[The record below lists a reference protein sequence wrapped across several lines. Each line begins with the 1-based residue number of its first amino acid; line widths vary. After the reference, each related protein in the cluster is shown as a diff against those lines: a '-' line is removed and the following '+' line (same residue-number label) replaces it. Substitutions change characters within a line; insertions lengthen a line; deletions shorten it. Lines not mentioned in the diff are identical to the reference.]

1 VSLLGRSR
9 LRSGWSLAV
18 ALPALLGQ
26 AAVLWY
32 GLRHQH
38 FGSILDTE
46 LLAGALFVLAVL
58 GLWRY
63 RGPAAGALV
72 LAGAVLLQLSALG
85 AGPSSSDDVYRYV
98 WDAKVQL
105 AGIDPYRYPPAAP
118 ELDRLRSTALFPPG
132 RPGCVWKLPD
142 GRCSRV
148 NRPEVRTIYPPV
160 AEGVFVLARLASFGR
175 SDSPFPLQVFGALGA
190 LAVSVLLL
198 RACRARG
205 DPVWRAAL
213 WAWCPVSAVELANN
227 GHIDWLAAL
236 LTAAALLAYRAR
248 RSRLRF
254 RAGRPALAGGL
265 LGAAVA
271 TKLYP
276 ALVLPALLRRHPG
289 RVLAAAAGVLAV
301 GYLPHVLA
309 VGTRVIGYL
318 PGYLREEDYTSG
330 GRFLLLARVL
340 PHGALTAAAVL
351 ILLAVAGWAVRRA
364 DPARPEV
371 AALLLVGIGL
381 LVATP
386 SYSWYPVE
394 LLVLVALTGRLEWL
408 PLVLAPTVAN
418 LGAPSSG
425 NGVAFRTSCYAVA
438 LAVVLFGAWRRRP
451 TGWTFRVGR
460 RLWWLSCRGGVRLV
474 RSWLRG
480 RRRLRRFIR

>member
-1 VSLLGRSR
+1 VSRR
-9 LRSGWSLAV
+9 WPLALV
-18 ALPALLGQ
+18 LPALLGQ
-26 AAVLWY
+26 AAVLWF

-46 LLAGALFVLAVL
+46 LLAAALFVLAVF

-63 RGPAAGALV
+63 RGPAAGSLV
-72 LAGAVLLQLSALG
+72 LAGAVLLQLAALG

-105 AGIDPYRYPPAAP
+105 AGIDPYRYPPAAG

-148 NRPEVRTIYPPV
+148 NRPAVRTIYPPV
-160 AEGVFVLARLASFGR
+160 AEGAFALARLASLGR
-175 SDSPFPLQVFGALGA
+175 SDGPFPLQVFGALGA
-190 LAVSVLLL
+190 LAVSLLLL
-198 RACRARG
+198 RVCRARG
-205 DPVWRAAL
+205 DPMWRAAL
-213 WAWCPVSAVELANN
+213 WAWCPVTAVELANN

-236 LTAAALLAYRAR
+236 LTAAALLAYSAR
-248 RSRLRF
+248 RRGLAHGTSRP
-254 RAGRPALAGGL
+254 GLAGAL

-276 ALVLPALLRRHPG
+276 ALVVPALLRRHPG
-289 RVLAAAAGVLAV
+289 RVLAAAAGLVAV
-301 GYLPHVLA
+301 SYLPHVLA
-309 VGTRVIGYL
+309 VGGRVIGYL

-330 GRFLLLARVL
+330 SRFLLLARVL
-340 PHGALTAAAVL
+340 PHRVLTVAAVL

-364 DPARPEV
+364 DPDRPEL

-386 SYSWYPVE
+386 SYSWYAVE
-394 LLVLVALTGRLEWL
+394 LLVLVAMTGRLEWL
-408 PLVLAPTVAN
+408 PLVFAPTVAN
-418 LGAPSSG
+418 LGAPSFG
-425 NGVAFRTSCYAVA
+425 NGVAFRTSCYAAA
-438 LAVVLFGAWRRRP
+438 LAVVLVGSWRRRS
-451 TGWTFRVGR
+451 TGWTLRAGWK
-460 RLWWLSCRGGVRLV
+460 LWWLSCRGGVRLI
-474 RSWLRG
+474 RGWFRG
-480 RRRLRRFIR
+480 RRRLRRFLR

>member
-1 VSLLGRSR
+1 
-9 LRSGWSLAV
+9 
-18 ALPALLGQ
+18 
-26 AAVLWY
+26 VLWY

-118 ELDRLRSTALFPPG
+118 ELDRLRSAALFPPA

-160 AEGVFVLARLASFGR
+160 AEAAFVLARLASFGR
-175 SDSPFPLQVFGALGA
+175 SDGPFPLQVFGAIGA
-190 LAVSVLLL
+190 LAVTLLLL
-198 RACRARG
+198 RFARARG
-205 DPVWRAAL
+205 DPVWWAAL
-213 WAWCPVSAVELANN
+213 WAWCPVTAVELANN

-236 LTAAALLAYRAR
+236 LTAAALLAYPTR
-248 RSRLRF
+248 RPRS
-254 RAGRPALAGGL
+254 RAGRPRVAGGLLPGLAGGL

-340 PHGALTAAAVL
+340 PHGVLTVAAVL

-364 DPARPEV
+364 DPARPEA

-394 LLVLVALTGRLEWL
+394 LLVLVAMTGRLEWL
-408 PLVLAPTVAN
+408 PLVFAPTVAN
-418 LGAPSSG
+418 LGAPSFG

-438 LAVVLFGAWRRRP
+438 LAVVLMGAWRRRS
-451 TGWTFRVGR
+451 TGRTLRVGWK
-460 RLWWLSCRGGVRLV
+460 LGWLGCRGGLRLI
-474 RSWLRG
+474 RTWWRT
-480 RRRLRRFIR
+480 RRAMRRFTR